1 MHPPSSLTVCHF
13 VAAPEVNCLIFKVG
27 AKSGLRATKVSHRAN
42 GER

>member
-1 MHPPSSLTVCHF
+1 MQPPSSLTVCHF

-27 AKSGLRATKVSHRAN
+27 ATADMRATKMSHRAN